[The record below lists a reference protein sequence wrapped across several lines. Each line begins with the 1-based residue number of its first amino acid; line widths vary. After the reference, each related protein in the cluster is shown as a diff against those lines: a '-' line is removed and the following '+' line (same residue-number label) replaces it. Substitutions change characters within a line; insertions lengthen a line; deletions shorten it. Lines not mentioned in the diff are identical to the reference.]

1 MYYVGFSTATL
12 VASLILFQ
20 GLNTDDGV
28 ATVSLLCGFVITFLG
43 VHLLNLSR
51 MSEASASLANGHAR
65 RNSAIENGLLN
76 PRLSISSISGRMSLD
91 RWNGPN
97 GGLAAYRTDPP
108 LSAGGNARRS
118 SLYRHQSSTLFNAF
132 GDDEDDEF
140 DGRPREEVG
149 LQRLRE
155 EPEMEDEG
163 ELSEVDERTHLRS
176 VDGRLPQNVRRE
188 GSRSHSSS
196 PRISS

>member
-108 LSAGGNARRS
+108 LSAGGHARRS
-118 SLYRHQSSTLFNAF
+118 SLYRHQTSTLFNAF
-132 GDDEDDEF
+132 GDDDDEF

-155 EPEMEDEG
+155 EPEMEDDG

-176 VDGRLPQNVRRE
+176 VDGRLPQHVRRE